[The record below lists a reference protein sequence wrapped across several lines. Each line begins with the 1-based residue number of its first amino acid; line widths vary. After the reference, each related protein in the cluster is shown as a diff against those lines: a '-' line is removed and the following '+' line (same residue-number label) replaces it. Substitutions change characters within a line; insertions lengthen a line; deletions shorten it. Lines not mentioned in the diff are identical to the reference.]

1 MREKNPPSQKAIRL
15 FLEDVR
21 GGRSEFRPIPVP
33 SVRFR
38 EYDFSLDAKS
48 LPGFPG
54 HSRFVAAYTL
64 LLARAAGIDQRG
76 ALGNLVRGALLHDIG
91 KIGVP
96 DAILNKTGPLTD
108 LEYAV
113 VRDHPVLGF
122 EMIGRIPFL
131 KEAAPIVL
139 FHHERYDGGGYP
151 CGLAGEEIPLGARIF
166 ALADT
171 LDAITSDRPYRRGNN
186 FDAAFREIERSKGG
200 QFDPRIVDIFLSVR
214 DSAWEQARSEAMNPP
229 LPASVH

>member
-1 MREKNPPSQKAIRL
+1 MRETNPPSRKAITVV
-15 FLEDVR
+15 LEDVK
-21 GGRSEFRPIPVP
+21 GVRSEFRSIPVP
-33 SVRFR
+33 SVRFKG
-38 EYDFSLDAKS
+38 YGFSLDAKS

-64 LLARAAGIDQRG
+64 LLARAVGIDQRG

-113 VRDHPVLGF
+113 VRDHPVLGY
-122 EMIGRIPFL
+122 EMIGRFPFL
-131 KEAAPIVL
+131 KESAPIVL

-171 LDAITSDRPYRRGNN
+171 LDAITSDRPYRRRNN
-186 FDAAFREIERSKGG
+186 FEAAFREIERSKGG
-200 QFDPRIVDIFLSVR
+200 QFDPRIVDVFLSVP
-214 DSAWEQARSEAMNPP
+214 DSAWEQARSEAMNSLL
-229 LPASVH
+229 LPAVH

>member
-1 MREKNPPSQKAIRL
+1 MRETNPPSRKAIR
-15 FLEDVR
+15 FVLEDAK
-21 GGRSEFRPIPVP
+21 GFRSEFHPLPLP
-33 SVRFR
+33 LARFR
-38 EYDFSLDAKS
+38 DYDFSPEAKS
-48 LPGFPG
+48 CPGFPG

-64 LLARAAGIDQRG
+64 LLARAAGIDQRT
-76 ALGNLVRGALLHDIG
+76 LLWNMVRGALLHDIG

-96 DAILNKTGPLTD
+96 DAILNKTGPLTI

-113 VRDHPVLGF
+113 VRDHPVLGY

-151 CGLAGEEIPLGARIF
+151 FGLAGEEIPLGARIF

-171 LDAITSDRPYRRGNN
+171 LDAITSDRPYRRRND

-200 QFDPRIVDIFLSVR
+200 QFDPRIVDIFLSVPG
-214 DSAWEQARSEAMNPP
+214 SAWEQTRRDAMNSP
-229 LPASVH
+229 LLPSAH